1 MFSCGLAH
9 GRPALGGVS
18 SAVTEHAN
26 GLDVD
31 AGTAGAVVSTS
42 AEGITDRLFTATEV
56 VDGVVCLTH
65 GVLLV

>member
-1 MFSCGLAH
+1 MFSRGLAH
-9 GRPALGGVS
+9 GCPALGGMS
-18 SAVTEHAN
+18 STVTEHAN

-31 AGTAGAVVSTS
+31 AGTAVAVVPAS
-42 AEGITDRLFTATEV
+42 ANGITDWLFTATEV